1 MDTITH
7 GIAGALIGKAVFRGD
22 DMFAHRPMSSQRII
36 TWSLMLGAIF
46 PDADVVRGWFSHN
59 DMLIMT
65 WHRSITHS
73 LVCLPIWA
81 LALALL
87 TLALARWRKWDAP
100 SLAALTAVYA
110 VGIASH
116 IFLDLVTDFGTMIW
130 SPLRWT
136 RPAWDLIF
144 IIDVTLSAILLVP
157 QILAWIYAK
166 REGLRQRALSCW
178 IISIAVTIVA
188 AAFSRI
194 VGAPISTRYIFATI
208 VILVAVFLMPS
219 LRNFGLGLK
228 YSTWNIAG
236 LTLAILYIGAA
247 YFVHNA
253 ALARLQKFV
262 VSQHIEA
269 RALAVFPLPPS
280 MAHWDG
286 LVLGP
291 RGVYETHIN
300 FGDLSGDADMN
311 RTIVS
316 MADLSSPASSPTS
329 PQSPTAD
336 LSRAQQLP
344 PIEYSYFPDAP
355 SNSYIEAAKRLPQVE
370 TFFWFARFPVT
381 RFHKEGSDSVVEYYD
396 ARFPH
401 RDRGSS
407 PFTYQVRFDANGAVL
422 TQGWKK

>member
-22 DMFAHRPMSSQRII
+22 EMFARRLMNRQRIV

-46 PDADVVRGWFSHN
+46 PDADVIRGWFQHN

-73 LVCLPIWA
+73 LICLPVWA
-81 LALALL
+81 LALALI
-87 TLALARWRKWDAP
+87 TRAVAKWRKWEAP
-100 SLAALTAVYA
+100 SLAALTAIYA

-130 SPLRWT
+130 SPLKWT

-144 IIDVTLSAILLVP
+144 IIDVTLSAILLIP
-157 QILAWIYAK
+157 QFLAWIYAK
-166 REGLRQRALSCW
+166 KEGLRPRALSCW

-188 AAFSRI
+188 TTFSGI
-194 VGAPISTRYIFATI
+194 VGAPISVRYIFVTI
-208 VILVAVFLMPS
+208 VILAAVFLLPS
-219 LRNFGLGLK
+219 LRNFGLSLK
-228 YSTWNIAG
+228 RSTWNLAG
-236 LTLAILYIGAA
+236 LVLTILYIGAA
-247 YFVHNA
+247 YFVHDA
-253 ALARLQKFV
+253 AFARLQKFAEA
-262 VSQHIEA
+262 QHIEA
-269 RALAVFPLPPS
+269 RAMAAFPLPPS
-280 MAHWDG
+280 MFHWDG
-286 LVLGP
+286 LILGQ

-300 FGDLSGDADMN
+300 FGDLSGDADAN

-316 MADLSSPASSPTS
+316 MADL
-329 PQSPTAD
+329 QSPTNSQTPAAD
-336 LSRAQQLP
+336 ATRTQQLP

-355 SNSYIEAAKRLPQVE
+355 SNQFIEAAKHLPQVE

-381 RFHKEGSDSVVEYYD
+381 RFHKEGTDSVVEYYD

-401 RDRGSS
+401 RDRGPS

-422 TQGWKK
+422 SQGWTK